1 MIEEY
6 FHNFFIRNSDYI
18 VDLKDGSLN
27 VVNGTGLNWRI
38 GLIDTGCDT
47 MTGGRILRLK
57 KWICEEAF
65 MVTYGDGV
73 SDIDIHSLVAFHRS
87 HGKLAT
93 VTAVRPPA
101 RFGGLVL
108 NGDGVCEFSEKPQ
121 TGEGWINGGFFV
133 FEPGV
138 FEYLTDGQTILEH
151 EPLERLAE
159 EGQLKAFRH
168 TGFLQPMDTLR
179 EKRTS
184 RSAMGQCE
192 GPMENMGMS
201 FWKNR
206 NVFVTGATG
215 LLGSWLMKELL
226 KLRVNVICLIRDWV
240 PGSKLVNSG
249 LMERTNIVRG
259 ELEDYTVVLRALNEY
274 EVDTVFHLGA
284 QTIVG
289 TASRSPLS
297 TFEANIRG
305 TWNLMEACRLCSKL
319 VERVVVA
326 SSDKAYGAHDQL
338 PYMEDTPLQGRFPY
352 DVSKSCADLIS
363 FSYFHT
369 YRTPIAVTRCGNLF
383 GGWGSQFQS
392 VDSWYDPLYTAR

>member
-1 MIEEY
+1 
-6 FHNFFIRNSDYI
+6 
-18 VDLKDGSLN
+18 
-27 VVNGTGLNWRI
+27 
-38 GLIDTGCDT
+38 
-47 MTGGRILRLK
+47 
-57 KWICEEAF
+57 
-65 MVTYGDGV
+65 
-73 SDIDIHSLVAFHRS
+73 
-87 HGKLAT
+87 
-93 VTAVRPPA
+93 
-101 RFGGLVL
+101 
-108 NGDGVCEFSEKPQ
+108 
-121 TGEGWINGGFFV
+121 
-133 FEPGV
+133 
-138 FEYLTDGQTILEH
+138 
-151 EPLERLAE
+151 
-159 EGQLKAFRH
+159 
-168 TGFLQPMDTLR
+168 
-179 EKRTS
+179 
-184 RSAMGQCE
+184 
-192 GPMENMGMS
+192 MS

-383 GGWGSQFQS
+383 GGGDLNFNRLIPGTIRSTLQDEAPIIRSDGKFIRGYFYVQDA
-392 VDSWYDPLYTAR
+392 VNAYLQMAENLPDERFVGQAFNFGNETPYRY